1 VAIKISGSANILI
14 GFLLG
19 VVLTGIAVAGF
30 FAWDYYKR
38 HAHAAVP
45 APASDQRP

>member
-1 VAIKISGSANILI
+1 VAIKNSDGANILI

-19 VVLTGIAVAGF
+19 VVLTGIVVAGF
-30 FAWDYYKR
+30 FAWDNYKR
-38 HAHAAVP
+38 HAHAAAP